1 MLYETAKAQ
10 DTASQ
15 ELRWK
20 VVKAMLDEFPD
31 LRQRTKAYLK
41 KTRQ

>member
-1 MLYETAKAQ
+1 MLCESVETSK
-10 DTASQ
+10 

-31 LRQRTKAYLK
+31 LKQRIADYLK
-41 KTRQ
+41 KTG